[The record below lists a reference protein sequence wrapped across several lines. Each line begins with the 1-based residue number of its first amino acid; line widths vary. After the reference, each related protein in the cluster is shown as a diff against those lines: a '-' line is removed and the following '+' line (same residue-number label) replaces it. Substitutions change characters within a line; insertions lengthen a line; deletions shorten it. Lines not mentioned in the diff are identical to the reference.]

1 MLPTTNYSLSLLY
14 FPYMTKPIKT
24 AITGVLV
31 LIGGFYLLND
41 FIYNEKQGEGLPQSE
56 KDAAYVVEGQLVQLA
71 NGMAQKTIPD
81 SSEMIET
88 RYFGNEARGDLN
100 GDGMADV
107 AFLLTQQSGG
117 TGTFFY
123 VVAALGGKDG
133 YRGSQAFFLG
143 DRIAPQ
149 TTNIG
154 EGGIVI
160 VNYADRGQDE
170 PMSAQPS
177 VGKTVRLTLNPETL
191 ELTLAQ

>member
-1 MLPTTNYSLSLLY
+1 
-14 FPYMTKPIKT
+14 MTKTLKI
-24 AITGVLV
+24 AGGSLIILV
-31 LIGGFYLLND
+31 AGFYLLND

-56 KDAAYVVEGQLVQLA
+56 KDAAYVIEGQLVQLTKGISQQA
-71 NGMAQKTIPD
+71 IPD
-81 SSEMIET
+81 SSEIIET

-177 VGKTVRLTLNPETL
+177 VGKTARLMLNPETL
-191 ELTLAQ
+191 ELKLAQ